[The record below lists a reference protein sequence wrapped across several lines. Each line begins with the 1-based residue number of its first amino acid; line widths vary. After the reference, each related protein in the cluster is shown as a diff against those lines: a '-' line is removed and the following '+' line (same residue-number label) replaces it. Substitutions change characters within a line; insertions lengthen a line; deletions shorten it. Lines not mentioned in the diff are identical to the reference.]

1 MSGAHELDA
10 DRGCDLVGTED
21 DGKESVVVRLGHL
34 KPRLQGRCSKAR
46 SSLQR
51 EEQEPGHLERLK
63 NSAQLPAN
71 IQRAET
77 RGDVAA

>member
-1 MSGAHELDA
+1 
-10 DRGCDLVGTED
+10 
-21 DGKESVVVRLGHL
+21 
-34 KPRLQGRCSKAR
+34 
-46 SSLQR
+46 LQR

-71 IQRAET
+71 VQKAET